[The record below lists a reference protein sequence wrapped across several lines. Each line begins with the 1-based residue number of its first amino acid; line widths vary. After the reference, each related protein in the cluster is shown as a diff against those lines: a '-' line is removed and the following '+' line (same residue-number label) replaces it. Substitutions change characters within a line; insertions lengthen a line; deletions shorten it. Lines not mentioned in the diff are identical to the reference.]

1 MTIQLVLGVI
11 TRVVMRLLYS
21 SNKCKCS
28 SAKGSTPGV
37 NHGKWVLRVKE
48 NINTASDSNDQFSF
62 AVMAI
67 WEITANIIANCIISI
82 YHKGNTWV
90 KLKYKLVSQ
99 TLFFLSP
106 QNSFRDGFY
115 IFLQSPQLE
124 GIYSA
129 PKIWLTSRAF
139 VTALVQESE

>member
-37 NHGKWVLRVKE
+37 YHGKWVLRVKE
-48 NINTASDSNDQFSF
+48 NINTAPDSNDQFSF
-62 AVMAI
+62 AVVAI

-82 YHKGNTWV
+82 YH
-90 KLKYKLVSQ
+90 
-99 TLFFLSP
+99 
-106 QNSFRDGFY
+106 
-115 IFLQSPQLE
+115 E
-124 GIYSA
+124 G
-129 PKIWLTSRAF
+129 T
-139 VTALVQESE
+139 TG